1 MAEKFKCS
9 FCGQEYDNPV
19 SRAKCEI
26 KCNEKRKAE
35 EEENRQKKLKEDKE
49 ARKESVKLAY
59 QNFAELRDQYI
70 KDYREPV
77 AFEIG
82 GTKDRV
88 EASVLLDA
96 LNNFSVLDRLF
107 W

>member
-9 FCGQEYDNPV
+9 FCGQEYDDPV
-19 SRAKCEI
+19 SRAQCEI
-26 KCNEKRKAE
+26 KCNEKRKVE
-35 EEENRQKKLKEDKE
+35 EEKNRQEKLKADKE

-77 AFEIG
+77 AFEIS
-82 GTKDRV
+82 GTKGGQKV
-88 EASVLLDA
+88 SVLLDA
-96 LNNFSVLDRLF
+96 LDNFSLLDRLF